1 MLTFAKCVLVQTA
14 AHCSVGQLLRE
25 RESIGS
31 CVGLKGTITV

>member
-14 AHCSVGQLLRE
+14 VRRE